1 MGLFPE
7 DEVVEDI
14 GSVPRCAT
22 CGSERVVKD
31 AWACWNPAA
40 GLWEL
45 ETTFDHEHCHQCEGE
60 TRLVWSKPDLR
71 SPQRIRE
78 LNDRL
83 RRLGQGNGRFV
94 ITSGMQAQGDTFV
107 QAAIL
112 AVRDFDTFS
121 RDNDPHG
128 EHDFG
133 AVEIEDERVFFKI
146 DYYNPDLTAGS
157 ENPANEGLTHR
168 VLTIMLASEY

>member
-7 DEVVEDI
+7 EEIEENV
-14 GSVPRCAT
+14 GAVPRCAE

-40 GLWEL
+40 GMWEL
-45 ETTFDHEHCHQCEGE
+45 EETFDQAHCHQCEAE
-60 TRLVWSKPDLR
+60 TRLVWSAPPVP
-71 SPQRIRE
+71 SPLRIRE

-83 RRLGQGNGRFV
+83 RCEGRGNGRWV
-94 ITSGMQAQGDTFV
+94 VTSGVQACGDEFV

-112 AVRDFDTFS
+112 AVRDFDDFS
-121 RDNDPHG
+121 NDNDPHG

-133 AVEIEDERVFFKI
+133 AVDVYGERLFFKI
-146 DYYNPDLTAGS
+146 DYYAPDLSAGS

-168 VLTIMLASEY
+168 VLTVMLALEY